1 MQKASKRTGLV
12 WSILLLIAWIILE
25 IMYQLTRNHQG
36 SRMNRKQ
43 DFLKVV
49 VIIAATSATSG
60 DREVYSPVFT
70 VVFRGYEYR
79 VR

>member
-1 MQKASKRTGLV
+1 MQA
-12 WSILLLIAWIILE
+12 
-25 IMYQLTRNHQG
+25 MTRNLQG

-60 DREVYSPVFT
+60 DRELIIHALQDI
-70 VVFRGYEYR
+70 
-79 VR
+79 